1 MGAADLAGG
10 WAVWRVLIRSQ
21 LREQP
26 LRLTVT
32 VLAVALGVALGAA
45 VYLVNTT
52 ALIDFTLAAKR
63 LVGEADVV
71 VRGPR
76 EGFPDELFAE
86 LARDPEV
93 RVASPVLELEAA
105 IPGHRDPLKI
115 LGLDPFRAAA
125 LQPALIGDLETK
137 AVDLFASDAILLSA
151 SAAQNL
157 GLKAG
162 GRLTVVVGNEA
173 RLLRVVGVLPES
185 AYGQELGIMDIGSAQ
200 WTLQHIGRLNRIDL
214 SLVAGTSAQ
223 AFRTRLKSRLAP
235 GTVAVAPEVE
245 RDRALTVTRAYRVNL
260 NMLALVSLL
269 TGAFLVFSTQSLSVL
284 RRRSSLG
291 LMRALGATAGQI
303 EAALLGEGALIGLA
317 GSIIGLLLGIS
328 FAQAAL
334 RLLSGDLGNGQ
345 LHAQSAALAPAPSM
359 LVAFLVIG
367 TVVSG
372 FGAARPA
379 RAASRLSPAQALKGG
394 DARNGGNAIH
404 GSISG
409 AALFAAGAALAW
421 LPPLHG
427 IPVFGYAAIAALL
440 FGAVMQVPMLTL
452 KTLGL
457 APRLGHVVPD
467 TALAQMEDDIG
478 MSTLSL
484 SSIIVSFSLMV
495 AMAIMVYSFRVS
507 FERWLDKVLPADVQ
521 VREPLGNDTAYWT
534 AADQRAAAAT
544 AGVSR
549 AEFRRTRPLLLD
561 PARPPVILIAR
572 GATALQTAEQLP
584 LLSSL
589 PATRLGAGEP
599 AWISEEL
606 QDLYGY
612 RLGEPIDLPLNGR
625 EIRFVVAG
633 IWRDY
638 ARAAG
643 AVAISRDAYAAAT
656 GDRDANEGS
665 VWLDAHAQVASVIAG
680 LRSALSHG
688 DAARN
693 GALEITTTPELRER
707 SLKIFDRAFAI
718 TYALEAIAV
727 IIGLIGVSFAA
738 SSTVLARRSE
748 FGMLRHIGMRRRQV
762 LGMLAS
768 EGILMSACA
777 VAYGLALGAILSLV
791 LVFVVNRQSF
801 NWSIELALPL
811 RQLAL
816 LSLTLIA
823 AAALTAVWSGRAAT
837 HRAAIGAVRE
847 DW

>member
-1 MGAADLAGG
+1 MGEPRPTGG
-10 WAVWRVLIRSQ
+10 WAVWRVLVRSQ
-21 LREQP
+21 LRVQP
-26 LRLTVT
+26 LRLAVT
-32 VLAVALGVALGAA
+32 VFAVALGVALGAA
-45 VYLVNTT
+45 VYLVNTA
-52 ALIDFTLAAKR
+52 ALNDFTLAAKR

-71 VRGPR
+71 IRGPR
-76 EGFPDELFAE
+76 EGFPDGLFAQ

-93 RVASPVLELEAA
+93 RLASPVLELEAA
-105 IPGHRDPLKI
+105 IRGHRDPLKV

-125 LQPALIGDLETK
+125 LQPALIGDLEAK
-137 AVDLFASDAILLSA
+137 AVDLFAPDAVLLSA
-151 SAAQNL
+151 SAAQDF

-162 GRLTVVVGNEA
+162 GMLPVMIGNETK
-173 RLLRVVGVLPES
+173 LLKVVGVLPES
-185 AYGQELGIMDIGSAQ
+185 TYPQDLGIMDIGSAQ
-200 WTLQHIGRLNRIDL
+200 WTLQQVGRLNRIDL
-214 SLVAGTSAQ
+214 SLRAGASAA
-223 AFRTRLKSRLAP
+223 AFRSRLEGRLPA

-245 RDRALTVTRAYRVNL
+245 RGRALTVTRAYRINL

-284 RRRSSLG
+284 RRRSALG
-291 LMRALGATAGQI
+291 LMRALGATRGQI
-303 EAALLGEGALIGLA
+303 EAALIGEGALIGLA
-317 GSIIGLLLGIS
+317 GSLIGILLGVLC
-328 FAQAAL
+328 AEAAL
-334 RLLSGDLGNGQ
+334 RFASADLGNGQ
-345 LHAQSAALAPAPSM
+345 LHAQSPVLETSPSI
-359 LVAFLVIG
+359 FLVFLLTG
-367 TVVSG
+367 TAVSG
-372 FGAARPA
+372 FGAWRPA
-379 RAASRLSPAQALKGG
+379 HAASMQRPAQSLKGG
-394 DARNGGNAIH
+394 DPRSGGQAVK
-404 GSISG
+404 GSIGGG
-409 AALFAAGAALAW
+409 ALLIAGAALAW
-421 LPPLHG
+421 LPPLG
-427 IPVFGYAAIAALL
+427 GLPVFGYVSIAALL
-440 FGAVMQVPMLTL
+440 FGAVMQVPMLTVR
-452 KTLGL
+452 TLSL

-467 TALAQMEDDIG
+467 TSLAQLRDDIG

-521 VREPLGNDTAYWT
+521 LREPLGNDTAYWT
-534 AADQRAAAAT
+534 AADQTAAGAV

-549 AEFRRTRPLLLD
+549 AEFRRTRQIFLD
-561 PARPPVILIAR
+561 PARPPVTLIAR
-572 GATALQTAEQLP
+572 GATASQTAGELP
-584 LLSSL
+584 LLRSL
-589 PATRLGAGEP
+589 PPARLSGEP

-612 RLGEPIDLPLNGR
+612 RPGDPIDLPLDGR
-625 EIRFVVAG
+625 QKRFVIAG

-643 AVAISRDAYAAAT
+643 AVVISRDAYESAT
-656 GDRDANEGS
+656 GDHDANEGS
-665 VWLDAHAQVASVIAG
+665 VWLDTHADTASVVAA
-680 LRSALSHG
+680 LRAALTRGSSA
-688 DAARN
+688 AP
-693 GALEITTTPELRER
+693 GALEILTTPALRER
-707 SLKIFDRAFAI
+707 SLSIFDRAFAI

-768 EGILMSACA
+768 EGILMSGCA
-777 VAYGLALGAILSLV
+777 VAYGLVLGAVLSLV

-801 NWSIELALPL
+801 NWSIELAFPM

-837 HRAAIGAVRE
+837 HREAVGAVRE

>member
-1 MGAADLAGG
+1 MGAAQPAGG
-10 WAVWRVLIRSQ
+10 WTVWRVLLRSQ

-26 LRLTVT
+26 LRLCVT
-32 VLAVALGVALGAA
+32 VLAVALGVALGSA

-52 ALIDFTLAAKR
+52 ALMDFTLAAKR

-76 EGFPDELFAE
+76 EGFPEGLFAD
-86 LARDPEV
+86 LARDPDV

-125 LQPALIGDLETK
+125 LQPALIGDVEAK
-137 AVDLFASDAILLSA
+137 AVDLFAPDAILLSA
-151 SAAQNL
+151 SAAQEL
-157 GLKAG
+157 GMKAG
-162 GRLTVVVGNEA
+162 GSLPVLVGNDA
-173 RLLRVVGVLPES
+173 KLLRVVGVMPES
-185 AYGQELGIMDIGSAQ
+185 AYGQDLGIMDLGSAQ
-200 WTLQHIGRLNRIDL
+200 WTLQHVGRLNRIDL
-214 SLVAGTSAQ
+214 SLTGGTSAED
-223 AFRTRLKSRLAP
+223 FRAGLKSRLPP

-291 LMRALGATAGQI
+291 LMRALGATRGQI

-317 GSIIGLLLGIS
+317 GSLVGLALGVF

-345 LHAQSAALAPAPSM
+345 LHAPNAVLDTAPSM
-359 LVAFLVIG
+359 FVAFLFIG
-367 TVVSG
+367 TAVSA

-379 RAASRLSPAQALKGG
+379 RAASRQSPAQALKGG
-394 DARNGGNAIH
+394 DARRGGKAMR

-409 AALFAAGAALAW
+409 AALLIAGAALAW

-440 FGAVMQVPMLTL
+440 FGAVMQVPMLTV
-452 KTLGL
+452 KTLKL
-457 APRLGHVVPD
+457 APRVGHVIPD

-507 FERWLDKVLPADVQ
+507 FERWLDKLLPADVQ
-521 VREPLGNDTAYWT
+521 MREPLGNDTAYWT
-534 AADQRAAAAT
+534 PADQSAAAAA

-561 PARPPVILIAR
+561 PARPAVILIAR
-572 GATALQTAEQLP
+572 GSTSRQTPGELP
-584 LLSSL
+584 LLETL
-589 PATRLGAGEP
+589 PAARLGTSEP

-606 QDLYGY
+606 RDLYGY
-612 RLGEPIDLPLNGR
+612 RLGEPIELPLNGR
-625 EIRFVVAG
+625 ERRFVVAG

-643 AVAISRDAYAAAT
+643 AVAISREAYVAAT

-665 VWLDAHAQVASVIAG
+665 VWLDAHAEPAAVIAA

-688 DAARN
+688 DAA
-693 GALEITTTPELRER
+693 GDAVEITTTPELRER

-748 FGMLRHIGMRRRQV
+748 FGMLRHIGMRRGQV

-777 VAYGLALGAILSLV
+777 VAYGLLLGGILSLV

-801 NWSIELALPL
+801 NWSIELAVPL
-811 RQLAL
+811 QQLAL

-823 AAALTAVWSGRAAT
+823 AAAVTAVWSGRAAT
-837 HRAAIGAVRE
+837 HRDAIGAVRE

>member
-1 MGAADLAGG
+1 
-10 WAVWRVLIRSQ
+10 
-21 LREQP
+21 
-26 LRLTVT
+26 
-32 VLAVALGVALGAA
+32 
-45 VYLVNTT
+45 
-52 ALIDFTLAAKR
+52 
-63 LVGEADVV
+63 
-71 VRGPR
+71 
-76 EGFPDELFAE
+76 
-86 LARDPEV
+86 
-93 RVASPVLELEAA
+93 
-105 IPGHRDPLKI
+105 
-115 LGLDPFRAAA
+115 
-125 LQPALIGDLETK
+125 
-137 AVDLFASDAILLSA
+137 
-151 SAAQNL
+151 
-157 GLKAG
+157 
-162 GRLTVVVGNEA
+162 
-173 RLLRVVGVLPES
+173 
-185 AYGQELGIMDIGSAQ
+185 
-200 WTLQHIGRLNRIDL
+200 
-214 SLVAGTSAQ
+214 
-223 AFRTRLKSRLAP
+223 
-235 GTVAVAPEVE
+235 
-245 RDRALTVTRAYRVNL
+245 
-260 NMLALVSLL
+260 
-269 TGAFLVFSTQSLSVL
+269 
-284 RRRSSLG
+284 
-291 LMRALGATAGQI
+291 
-303 EAALLGEGALIGLA
+303 
-317 GSIIGLLLGIS
+317 
-328 FAQAAL
+328 
-334 RLLSGDLGNGQ
+334 
-345 LHAQSAALAPAPSM
+345 
-359 LVAFLVIG
+359 
-367 TVVSG
+367 
-372 FGAARPA
+372 
-379 RAASRLSPAQALKGG
+379 
-394 DARNGGNAIH
+394 
-404 GSISG
+404 
-409 AALFAAGAALAW
+409 
-421 LPPLHG
+421 
-427 IPVFGYAAIAALL
+427 
-440 FGAVMQVPMLTL
+440 MQVPMLTV

-495 AMAIMVYSFRVS
+495 AMAIMVYSFRLS
-507 FERWLDKVLPADVQ
+507 FERWLDKVLPADIQ

-534 AADQRAAAAT
+534 AADQSAAAAT

-549 AEFRRTRPLLLD
+549 AEFRRTRPLLID

-572 GATALQTAEQLP
+572 GATARQTAEQLP

-589 PATRLGAGEP
+589 PVTRLGAGEP

-625 EIRFVVAG
+625 ERRFVVAG

-643 AVAISRDAYAAAT
+643 AVAISRDAYATAT
-656 GDRDANEGS
+656 GDLDANEGS
-665 VWLDAHAQVASVIAG
+665 VWLDAHAQPAAVIAG

-693 GALEITTTPELRER
+693 GALEIRTTPELRER

-777 VAYGLALGAILSLV
+777 AAYGLALGGILSLV